1 MVAAFLANKND
12 LARVIVPR
20 PLLLQSAQVL
30 HAKLGTLVDRQIMHI
45 PFSRKTPAN
54 MPLIRLHRQLQAR
67 MRDLGGLMISLPEHL
82 LSFKLSGLQQLA
94 DGNLEVSTAMVQTQD
109 WLDSHAR
116 DVLDECDVSLA
127 IRMQLI
133 YPSGS
138 QTSVDCHPIRWQ
150 VIELLLY
157 RTQNFITAV
166 QSRFRN
172 SVEIINRVDGG
183 FPLIYFLRKDAED
196 YLIELLVRDICKGN
210 FPFLPYAD
218 FPTTVQEDLSNYIT
232 NPSVRGELVRRIAA
246 FFKDKQQLM
255 KVTNLLRGLFVHRI
269 LISSLKK
276 RWNVQYGLH
285 AARAPIA
292 VPYLAKGV
300 PSVAAEWGH
309 PDVAII
315 LTCLSF
321 YYQGLNPIQF
331 KQAFEQLGKMD
342 DPNVEYAKWVFP
354 RAPLGLEDYSAV
366 NAEDSWQLNK
376 LFQLIR

>member
-1 MVAAFLANKND
+1 MVAAVLANKQD
-12 LARVIVPR
+12 LARVVVPR
-20 PLLLQSAQVL
+20 PLLLQSAQIL
-30 HAKLGTLVDRQIMHI
+30 HAKLGTLVNRQIMHI

-54 MPLIRLHRQLQAR
+54 MPLMALYRQLQAR
-67 MRDLGGLMISLPEHL
+67 MCDLGGVMISLPEHL
-82 LSFKLSGLQQLA
+82 LSFKLSGIQQLA
-94 DGNLEVSTAMVQTQD
+94 DDHVEIATAMVQSQD
-109 WLDSHAR
+109 WLDTYAR
-116 DVLDECDVSLA
+116 DILDECDVSLA

-138 QTSVDCHPIRWQ
+138 QTSVDGHPIRWQ
-150 VIELLLY
+150 IIQLLLH

-166 QSRFRN
+166 RSRFRN
-172 SVEIINRVDGG
+172 SVEVVKRTDGG
-183 FPLIYFLRKDAED
+183 FPLIYFLRRDAED
-196 YLIELLVRDICKGN
+196 YLIELLVRDICKGKC
-210 FPFLPYAD
+210 PFLPCAD
-218 FPTTVQEDLSNYIT
+218 FPKTIQEDVSSYISSA
-232 NPSVRGELVRRIAA
+232 SVRSDLVRRVAA

-255 KVTNLLRGLFVHRI
+255 RVTNLLRGLFVHRI

-285 AARAPIA
+285 ATRAPIA

-321 YYQGLNPIQF
+321 YYQGLSSHQF

-342 DPNVEYAKWVFP
+342 DPNVEYVNWVFP

-366 NAEDSWQLNK
+366 NAEDGWQINE
-376 LFQLIR
+376 LFQHIR

>member
-1 MVAAFLANKND
+1 MVATVLANRQD
-12 LARVIVPR
+12 LARIVVPR

-30 HAKLGTLVDRQIMHI
+30 HAKLGSLVNREILHI
-45 PFSRKTPAN
+45 PFSRKTPASL
-54 MPLIRLHRQLQAR
+54 PLMRLYRQLHSR
-67 MRDLGGLMISLPEHL
+67 MCNRGGIMIALPEHL

-94 DGNLEVSTAMVQTQD
+94 DGHVEVSTDMMKTQE
-109 WLDSHAR
+109 WLDTRAR

-138 QTSVDCHPIRWQ
+138 QTSVDGHPIRWQ
-150 VIELLLY
+150 VIQIILD
-157 RTQNFITAV
+157 RSRNFITAV
-166 QSRFRN
+166 QSRFCN
-172 SVEIINRVDGG
+172 SVEVVDRNEGG

-210 FPFLPYAD
+210 CPFLPCAD
-218 FPTTVQEDLSNYIT
+218 LSAEAQEDIACYISST
-232 NPSVRGELVRRIAA
+232 SLRSELVRTITAL
-246 FFKDKQQLM
+246 FKDKQQLM

-285 AARAPIA
+285 PTRVPIA

-321 YYQGLNPIQF
+321 YYQGLNLVQF

-342 DPNVEYAKWVFP
+342 DPSVEYARWVFA

-366 NAEDSWQLNK
+366 NIEDGWQLNK